1 MVDMKK
7 NLFGIMLLG
16 GLALGGAGCKNQE
29 ENSNQEDEA
38 STEAI
43 IKKIASKFDKKYKID
58 TRADFDVLYNE
69 AKPFIFASMISTENW
84 RQDFHND
91 KQRSDKPANSV
102 GVGLYWLGVNEN
114 GQLDFNFKGNW
125 TKTREY
131 VQSYKKAHNN
141 ANPRN
146 LTPDEIYAGSIGWFE
161 NMEKGRHLKELFNHL
176 KGAELT
182 INEFAAIA
190 SVYYNDEAIGRKLC
204 DDIKDN
210 YADAKKCA
218 HQILNTQI
226 KMSGIEPRRVHE
238 VLVYLN
244 YDNYCLDLFE
254 LEVDGHLGTSTAA
267 GAPYYHTLAA
277 QKGLTNTNLSE
288 AKNAICTYVVKNG
301 HPIKYYVSKLSSGNK
316 NAVLA
321 FCSSTQTSIEME
333 KRNNLY
339 ELAQSRY
346 DSKDYSGA
354 MDLYQQIVAQNGNSA
369 DLYNDMAI
377 TCYHLGR
384 HTECIEF
391 CRKVLAMGERE
402 KYMFATYNAGLAYWA
417 LGDYDNAIKNFEKSI
432 EHSNN
437 FCGGFNK
444 NIYESKL
451 QQCKYDKA
459 KVQNKSKKTAM
470 EIGGRGNINRIYELM
485 RQDKKHALR
494 SIAEKQY
501 A

>member
-1 MVDMKK
+1 MANMKK
-7 NLFGIMLLG
+7 NLFGVMLLG
-16 GLALGGAGCKNQE
+16 GLALGGAGCKNQD
-29 ENSNQEDEA
+29 ENSNQEDEV
-38 STEAI
+38 STEVVVE
-43 IKKIASKFDKKYKID
+43 KTSKFDKKYKID
-58 TRADFDVLYNE
+58 TRANFDLLYNK

-91 KQRSDKPANSV
+91 RQRSDKPANSV
-102 GVGLYWLGVNEN
+102 GVGLYWLGVNKN
-114 GQLDFNFKGNW
+114 GKLDFNFNGNW

-131 VQSYKKAHNN
+131 VQSYKESHNN

-146 LTPDEIYAGSIGWFE
+146 LTPDELYAGSIGWFE
-161 NMEKGRHLKELFNHL
+161 NMENGRHLNELFNHL

-182 INEFAAIA
+182 INQFAAIA

-204 DDIKDN
+204 DEIKDN
-210 YADAKKCA
+210 YGDAKKCA
-218 HQILNTQI
+218 SKILNTQI
-226 KMSGIEPRRVHE
+226 KMNGIEPRRVHE
-238 VLVYLN
+238 ALVYLN

-254 LEVDGHLGTSTAA
+254 LEVDGHLGTSVAA
-267 GAPYYHTLAA
+267 GASYYHTLATS
-277 QKGLTNTNLSE
+277 KGLTNNNLSA

-301 HPIKYYVSKLSSGNK
+301 HPIKYYVSKLSTGNK

-321 FCSSTQTSIEME
+321 FCSSTKTSIEME
-333 KRNNLY
+333 NRNNLY

-346 DSKDYSGA
+346 NSGDYSGA

-377 TCYHLGR
+377 TFYHLGH
-384 HTECIEF
+384 HTECIEL

-432 EHSNN
+432 EHSDNYCN
-437 FCGGFNK
+437 GFNK

-451 QQCKYDKA
+451 QQCKADKA
-459 KVQNKSKKTAM
+459 RAQKKSKRVAM

-485 RQDKKHALR
+485 RQGKSHVLR
-494 SIAEKQY
+494 SVKEKQY